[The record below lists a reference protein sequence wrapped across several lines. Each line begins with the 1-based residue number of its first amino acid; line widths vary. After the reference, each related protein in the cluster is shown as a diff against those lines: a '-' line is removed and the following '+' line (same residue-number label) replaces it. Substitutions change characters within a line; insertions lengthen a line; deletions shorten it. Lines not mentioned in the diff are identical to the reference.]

1 MEDDR
6 CVCLSLVI
14 PPKQSRLLLGNGLGL
29 CGMPSHGAAVT
40 QLLQCLGATSSRLCC
55 SGTAPLRSP
64 SHLQSVL
71 IDTRQKSLIEQAYR
85 VHSTEKTMD
94 AGILP
99 TDTPSPDSSASG
111 ACLTSQ
117 ATNTIATG
125 HTITRE
131 RMAMLGFPKTL
142 RDPLRGSAFFVC
154 LTAWSKGLMVV
165 SPLVL
170 IFGPGWANLLAFSGG
185 DVNKSQTKV

>member
-1 MEDDR
+1 MEDDC

-29 CGMPSHGAAVT
+29 CGMPSHRAAVT
-40 QLLQCLGATSSRLCC
+40 PLPQWLGATSSHR
-55 SGTAPLRSP
+55 AAQEPHRSP

-71 IDTRQKSLIEQAYR
+71 RDTWQNLLIEQAYR

-94 AGILP
+94 AAILP

-111 ACLTSQ
+111 ACLTSR
-117 ATNTIATG
+117 ATNTTATW
-125 HTITRE
+125 HTTTRE

-142 RDPLRGSAFFVC
+142 RDPLRGSTFFVC
-154 LTAWSKGLMVV
+154 LTAWSKGLMV